1 LSSAVR
7 QASAW
12 HRHVF
17 DILHSA
23 NSAAEARLDDTTPVA
38 IIGAG
43 PAGLAIAACLRQA
56 GIDFVL
62 IEKEQ
67 QAAPAWRR
75 HYERVHLHTTKRYS
89 SLPFVP
95 FPRDYPRYV
104 PRDLFVEYLDG
115 YAQRFDLR
123 PRFGETVRAIAR
135 QGGSWLVEATS
146 GTLHAPHVVIAS
158 GNNAEPLM
166 PGFAGADTF
175 KGKTLHSADYGNAVP
190 FAGQSVLIVGMG
202 NTGAEIA
209 LDLVE
214 GGARP
219 TISVRGGVHIV
230 PRELLGVPIQM
241 IGMAARLMPQRINDA
256 LFPTILDLALGRLG
270 KYGLKR
276 PKQGLLQQIAQSSR
290 IPVIDVGTVRS
301 IREGAIK
308 VAPDIAEIT
317 ERGARFADGKHGEF
331 DAIIFATGFRPGYA
345 RLLEPG
351 IQPGRSGVNTRASD
365 LGLYLIG
372 FHHPVT
378 GLLREITIEAR
389 KIADDIRHRQNR
401 KKTAEIL
408 LV

>member
-1 LSSAVR
+1 M
-7 QASAW
+7 
-12 HRHVF
+12 
-17 DILHSA
+17 
-23 NSAAEARLDDTTPVA
+23 DDTTPVA

-43 PAGLAIAACLRQA
+43 PAGLAIAACLRQT
-56 GIDFVL
+56 GQDFVL
-62 IEKEQ
+62 LEKEE

-95 FPRDYPRYV
+95 FPREYPRYV
-104 PRDLFVEYLDG
+104 PRDLFASYLDA

-123 PRFGETVRAIAR
+123 PRFGETVRAISR
-135 QGGSWLVEATS
+135 RGRSWLVDTTT
-146 GTLHAPHVVIAS
+146 GPLHASNVVIAS

-166 PGFAGADTF
+166 PGFAGADAF
-175 KGKTLHSADYGNAVP
+175 KGKSLHSADYRNAMP

-256 LFPTILDLALGRLG
+256 LFPIILDLALGRLG
-270 KYGLKR
+270 KYGLTR
-276 PKQGLLQQIAQSSR
+276 PRQGMLQQIALASR
-290 IPVIDVGTVRS
+290 IPTIDIGTVGK

-317 ERGARFADGKHGEF
+317 EQGARFIDGKHGAF

-345 RLLEPG
+345 RLLEAG
-351 IQPGRSGVNTRASD
+351 VQPGGSGVNARASD

-372 FHHPVT
+372 FHNPVT
-378 GLLREITIEAR
+378 GLLREISIEAEQ
-389 KIADDIRHRQNR
+389 IADDIRLQRDR
-401 KKTAEIL
+401 KKATEIL
-408 LV
+408 PV

>member
-1 LSSAVR
+1 M
-7 QASAW
+7 
-12 HRHVF
+12 
-17 DILHSA
+17 
-23 NSAAEARLDDTTPVA
+23 DDTTPVA

-43 PAGLAIAACLRQA
+43 PAGLAIAACLRQ
-56 GIDFVL
+56 GGQDFVL
-62 IEKEQ
+62 LEKEQ
-67 QAAPAWRR
+67 QSAPAWRR

-89 SLPFVP
+89 SLPFAP

-104 PRDLFVEYLDG
+104 PRDLFADYLDA

-123 PRFGETVRAIAR
+123 PRFGETVRAINR
-135 QGGSWLVEATS
+135 RGRSWLVDTTT
-146 GTLHAPHVVIAS
+146 GPLHASQVVIAS

-166 PGFAGADTF
+166 PGFPGADAF
-175 KGKTLHSADYGNAVP
+175 KGKRLHSADYRNAMP

-256 LFPTILDLALGRLG
+256 LFPIILDLALGRLET
-270 KYGLKR
+270 YGLRR
-276 PKQGLLQQIAQSSR
+276 PQQGMLQQIAVASR
-290 IPVIDVGTVRS
+290 IPTIDIGTVGK

-317 ERGARFADGKHGEF
+317 EQGARFTDGKQGEF

-351 IQPGRSGVNTRASD
+351 VQPGRSGVNASASD

-372 FHHPVT
+372 FHNPVT
-378 GLLREITIEAR
+378 GLLREISIEAEQ
-389 KIADDIRHRQNR
+389 IADDIRLRRNR
-401 KKTAEIL
+401 KKAAETL
-408 LV
+408 PV

>member
-1 LSSAVR
+1 M
-7 QASAW
+7 
-12 HRHVF
+12 
-17 DILHSA
+17 
-23 NSAAEARLDDTTPVA
+23 DDTTPVA

-56 GIDFVL
+56 EQDFVL
-62 IEKEQ
+62 LEKEQ

-104 PRDLFVEYLDG
+104 PRDLFADYLDA

-123 PRFGETVRAIAR
+123 PRFGQTVRMITR
-135 QGGSWLVEATS
+135 QGRGWHVEATS
-146 GTLHAPHVVIAS
+146 GALHASHVVIAS
-158 GNNAEPLM
+158 GYNAEPLM
-166 PGFAGADTF
+166 PGFSGADAF
-175 KGKTLHSADYGNAVP
+175 RGQRLHSADYRNATP

-230 PRELLGVPIQM
+230 PRELLGVPIQVV
-241 IGMAARLMPQRINDA
+241 GMAARLMPQRINDA
-256 LFPTILDLALGRLG
+256 LFPVILDLALGRLE

-276 PKQGLLQQIAQSSR
+276 PSQGMLQQIAVASR
-290 IPVIDVGTVRS
+290 IPVIDVGTVAK

-317 ERGARFADGKHGEF
+317 EQGAHFADGKHGEF
-331 DAIIFATGFRPGYA
+331 DSIIFATGFRPGYA
-345 RLLEPG
+345 RLLQPG
-351 IQPGRSGVNTRASD
+351 IQPGRSGVNGRASE

-372 FHHPVT
+372 FHNPVT
-378 GLLREITIEAR
+378 GLLREISIEAGQ
-389 KIADDIRHRQNR
+389 IADDIRLQRDR
-401 KKTAEIL
+401 KKAAEFL
-408 LV
+408 PV

>member
-1 LSSAVR
+1 
-7 QASAW
+7 
-12 HRHVF
+12 
-17 DILHSA
+17 
-23 NSAAEARLDDTTPVA
+23 LDDTTPVA

-56 GIDFVL
+56 RQDFVL
-62 IEKEQ
+62 LEKEQ

-75 HYERVHLHTTKRYS
+75 HYERVHLHTAKRYS

-104 PRDLFVEYLDG
+104 PRDLFASYLDA

-123 PRFGETVRAIAR
+123 PRFGETVRAISR
-135 QGGSWLVEATS
+135 QGRSWLVDTTTAP
-146 GTLHAPHVVIAS
+146 LHASNVVIAS

-166 PGFAGADTF
+166 PGFAGADAF
-175 KGKTLHSADYGNAVP
+175 KGKSLHSADYRNATA

-256 LFPTILDLALGRLG
+256 LFPIILDLALGRLG
-270 KYGLKR
+270 KYGLSR
-276 PKQGLLQQIAQSSR
+276 PQQGMLQQIALSSR
-290 IPVIDVGTVRS
+290 IPTIDIGTVRK

-308 VAPDIAEIT
+308 IAPDIAEVT
-317 ERGARFADGKHGEF
+317 EQGARFVDGKHGVF

-351 IQPGRSGVNTRASD
+351 VQPGGSGVNARASE

-372 FHHPVT
+372 FHNPVT
-378 GLLREITIEAR
+378 GLLREISIEAEQ
-389 KIADDIRHRQNR
+389 IADDIRLRRNR
-401 KKTAEIL
+401 KKAAETL
-408 LV
+408 PV

>member
-1 LSSAVR
+1 M
-7 QASAW
+7 
-12 HRHVF
+12 
-17 DILHSA
+17 
-23 NSAAEARLDDTTPVA
+23 DDTTPVA

-43 PAGLAIAACLRQA
+43 PAGLAIAACLRQT
-56 GIDFVL
+56 GQDFVL
-62 IEKEQ
+62 VEKEQ

-75 HYERVHLHTTKRYS
+75 HYERVHLHTAKRYS
-89 SLPFVP
+89 SLPFMP
-95 FPRDYPRYV
+95 FPKEYPRYV
-104 PRDLFVEYLDG
+104 PRDLFAAYLDA

-123 PRFGETVRAIAR
+123 PRFGETVRAITR
-135 QGGSWLVEATS
+135 RGRSWLVDTTT
-146 GTLHAPHVVIAS
+146 GTLHAPNVVIAS

-175 KGKTLHSADYGNAVP
+175 KGRKLHSADYRNAMP
-190 FAGQSVLIVGMG
+190 FAGRPVLIVGMG

-256 LFPTILDLALGRLG
+256 LFPIILDLALGKLE

-276 PKQGLLQQIAQSSR
+276 PKQGMLQQISEASR
-290 IPVIDVGTVRS
+290 IPTIDIGTVRK

-317 ERGARFADGKHGEF
+317 EQGARFADGGHGEF
-331 DAIIFATGFRPGYA
+331 DAIIFATGFRPGHA

-351 IQPGRSGVNTRASD
+351 VQPGRSGVNARASE

-372 FHHPVT
+372 FHNPVT
-378 GLLREITIEAR
+378 GLLREISIEAKR
-389 KIADDIRHRQNR
+389 IADDISLRRNR
-401 KKTAEIL
+401 KKAAETL
-408 LV
+408 PV